1 MALHPISRW
10 GVLALACTALAGCG
24 SSDLSDLQAYVAEIK
39 SRQKGTV
46 APLPELKP
54 ATPFVFNTEDFRD
67 PFGSAERE
75 EHQETAGGNGIRP
88 DLNRPKE
95 ELESY
100 ALDSLRMVGTLAKG
114 KVLWGLIKAPD
125 GTIHRVRSGNYLGK
139 NYGKVVSVSA
149 DRIDLVEIV
158 ADGANAWREQPASIA
173 LAE

>member
-75 EHQETAGGNGIRP
+75 EHQETAGGNGIR
-88 DLNRPKE
+88 
-95 ELESY
+95 
-100 ALDSLRMVGTLAKG
+100 
-114 KVLWGLIKAPD
+114 LISIGPRKNWNLMHWTACAWWA
-125 GTIHRVRSGNYLGK
+125 RS
-139 NYGKVVSVSA
+139 
-149 DRIDLVEIV
+149 R
-158 ADGANAWREQPASIA
+158 REKSCGG
-173 LAE
+173 

>member
-1 MALHPISRW
+1 M
-10 GVLALACTALAGCG
+10 
-24 SSDLSDLQAYVAEIK
+24 
-39 SRQKGTV
+39 
-46 APLPELKP
+46 
-54 ATPFVFNTEDFRD
+54 
-67 PFGSAERE
+67 
-75 EHQETAGGNGIRP
+75 
-88 DLNRPKE
+88 
-95 ELESY
+95 
-100 ALDSLRMVGTLAKG
+100 DSLRMVGTLAKG